1 DAAGAAIVVNRI
13 HAFLNDWNQSSNL
26 GDFTVS
32 LSIGMAE
39 FTNGQTLDEML
50 DLADRNMYEE
60 KSQRAPLSAPG
71 HGTVAAGGCHPG
83 Q

>member
-1 DAAGAAIVVNRI
+1 
-13 HAFLNDWNQSSNL
+13 
-26 GDFTVS
+26 
-32 LSIGMAE
+32 MAE
-39 FTNGQTLDEML
+39 FTDGQTLDEML

-71 HGTVAAGGCHPG
+71 HGTVAAGGCRPE